1 MNILSK
7 IVIPLFVFFVV
18 FYGFIKKVNLYD
30 SFLEGAKEG
39 LQISVNIFPNVLAM
53 VFAINIFLDSNFVY
67 EILRVFEGFLMKFN
81 IPLDILPMA
90 ILRPISGTATLA
102 MPKWRKLI
110 MNDIFMNYGPDSY
123 AGRLASVLQ
132 GCTDTTIYVL
142 ALYFGSIGVKKIRYS
157 LVVGLIADLIGITIA
172 FILTAIFF

>member
-1 MNILSK
+1 MNTLSK
-7 IVIPLFVFFVV
+7 IVIPLFVFFIV

-30 SFLEGAKEG
+30 SFLECAKEG
-39 LQISVNIFPNVLAM
+39 LNISVNIFPNVLAM

-102 MPKWRKLI
+102 I
-110 MNDIFMNYGPDSY
+110 MNDIFMSYGPDSY

>member
-1 MNILSK
+1 MNTLSK

-39 LQISVNIFPNVLAM
+39 LHISVNIFPNVLAM

-102 MPKWRKLI
+102 I
-110 MNDIFMNYGPDSY
+110 MNDIFMSYGPDSY

-142 ALYFGSIGVKKIRYS
+142 ALYFGSVGVKKIRYS

>member
-1 MNILSK
+1 MSAFSK
-7 IVIPLFVFFVV
+7 IVIPIFVFFVV
-18 FYGFIKKVNLYD
+18 FYGFIKKVNIYD

-39 LQISVNIFPNVLAM
+39 LQISFNIFPNIIAM

-67 EILRVFEGFLMKFN
+67 EILSLFTPVLNAFG

-102 MPKWRKLI
+102 I
-110 MNDIFMNYGPDSY
+110 MNDIFTDFGPDSY

-142 ALYFGSIGVKKIRYS
+142 ALYFASVGVKKIRYS
-157 LVVGLIADLIGITIA
+157 LSVGLIADAIGIIMA
-172 FILTAIFF
+172 FVLTSLFF

>member
-1 MNILSK
+1 MNTLSK

-39 LQISVNIFPNVLAM
+39 LNISVNIFPNVLAM

-67 EILRVFEGFLMKFN
+67 EILRVFEGFLMKVN

-102 MPKWRKLI
+102 I
-110 MNDIFMNYGPDSY
+110 MNDIFMSYGPDSY

-142 ALYFGSIGVKKIRYS
+142 ALYFGSIGVKKIRHS

>member
-1 MNILSK
+1 MNTLSK

-18 FYGFIKKVNLYD
+18 YYGFIKKINLYD

-67 EILRVFEGFLMKFN
+67 EILRVYEGFLMKFN

-102 MPKWRKLI
+102 I

>member
-1 MNILSK
+1 
-7 IVIPLFVFFVV
+7 
-18 FYGFIKKVNLYD
+18 
-30 SFLEGAKEG
+30 
-39 LQISVNIFPNVLAM
+39 M

-102 MPKWRKLI
+102 I
-110 MNDIFMNYGPDSY
+110 MNDIFMSYGPDSY

-142 ALYFGSIGVKKIRYS
+142 ALYFSSVGITKWKHA
-157 LVVGLIADLIGITIA
+157 LPVGLFADFVGMSIAI
-172 FILTAIFF
+172 ILGLLFFR

>member
-1 MNILSK
+1 MNLLSK
-7 IVIPLFVFFVV
+7 IVIPLFILFVV
-18 FYGFIKKVNLYD
+18 FYGFFKKVNIYD

-39 LQISVNIFPNVLAM
+39 LQISFNIFPNIIAM
-53 VFAINIFLDSNFVY
+53 VFAINIFLDSNIVY
-67 EILRVFEGFLMKFN
+67 ETLGIFESFLLKFN
-81 IPLDILPMA
+81 IPIDILPMA

-102 MPKWRKLI
+102 I
-110 MNDIFMNYGPDSY
+110 MNDIFINYGPDSY

-157 LVVGLIADLIGITIA
+157 LVVGLIADLIGITVG
-172 FILTAIFF
+172 FILTSVFF